1 MEYAVNVQEYKQSGN
16 DFILKELAIVPLNR
30 DSEPLVRLFKEPFP
44 WRRLTDK
51 YKRENTWLYRYY
63 HGIPWSSGEHPYT
76 DIGKILR
83 EALRDA
89 TRVLVMGSLKK
100 RWLERFKFNVYD
112 VAEMGYP
119 PLDKLKVVTIC
130 THHDGTSSQINCAH
144 HNVKLLKK
152 FYEETFSQLDEK
164 QQQNNLSMM
173 MIWE

>member
-1 MEYAVNVQEYKQSGN
+1 MDVQGYKQSGN
-16 DFILKELAIVPLNR
+16 DYILKELAIVPLNR
-30 DSEPLVRLFKEPFP
+30 DSEPLVFLFKEPFP

-63 HGIPWSSGEHPYT
+63 HGIPWSSGEQPYT

-83 EALRDA
+83 EALHDA
-89 TRVLVMGSLKK
+89 TRVLVMGSLKQK
-100 RWLERFKFNVYD
+100 WLERFKFIKNVYD

-119 PLDKLKVVTIC
+119 PLDKLKVLTIC
-130 THHDGTSSQINCAH
+130 THHDATSAQINCAH

-152 FYEETFSQLDEK
+152 FYQDTFSELDESK
-164 QQQNNLSMM
+164 PNDFS